1 MFGPTYYSFDRGR
14 VHYVVLD
21 NVFYL
26 SRGYVGYIEES
37 QLEWLER
44 DLALVEPGST
54 VIVFMHIPTF
64 SREARAGN
72 SSKEESN
79 MITANRNALY
89 RILEPYNAHI
99 CSAHEHYAENYI
111 ISDSLLEHVHPPLSG
126 LFWQSP
132 WSSDGV
138 PWGYMVYEIDGD
150 DVTWYYKPVGKGP
163 EMQFSAF
170 PVGEDP
176 LNPACVVV
184 NVWNWDPDWKVCRY
198 EDGVFRGFRFGRIC
212 RADL

>member
-21 NVFYL
+21 NVFCL

-79 MITANRNALY
+79 RMTANRNALY
-89 RILEPYNAHI
+89 R
-99 CSAHEHYAENYI
+99 

-150 DVTWYYKPVGKGP
+150 DVTWYYKPVDKGP

-184 NVWNWDPDWKVCRY
+184 NVWNWDPDWKVCWY

>member
-79 MITANRNALY
+79 RITANRNALY
-89 RILEPYNAHI
+89 RILDRIMHI
-99 CSAHEHYAENYI
+99 YA
-111 ISDSLLEHVHPPLSG
+111 LLTSTMQRITLYLT
-126 LFWQSP
+126 LFWNMS
-132 WSSDGV
+132 
-138 PWGYMVYEIDGD
+138 I
-150 DVTWYYKPVGKGP
+150 
-163 EMQFSAF
+163 
-170 PVGEDP
+170 
-176 LNPACVVV
+176 L
-184 NVWNWDPDWKVCRY
+184 R
-198 EDGVFRGFRFGRIC
+198 
-212 RADL
+212 